1 MCYRRNK
8 SIFQGAVFFALL
20 GGLGYTFY
28 LYNIVSMDLEISK
41 SEANRYLRKQESFSS
56 QLQVVYEHR
65 ARLERSLQK
74 EKADHKNTKLEYSKK
89 QKEFI
94 LNITRSKHE
103 NMNRFNSLETS
114 HNMLKAQNKELDT
127 EYSRLQQQYSR
138 LSSEHSTLNNQ
149 QKRNYQLFK
158 EQKANEITSLDEE
171 IKTLKKQ
178 VVALRTHLKTREEEL
193 ERYKLS
199 SAQELRQSE
208 QYQETISTLE
218 EELASYK
225 KSLERL
231 EKAQQRSQ
239 KTVGQN
245 KLEKDKT
252 SDARQQGS
260 DLHNSFKSEVLT
272 QGDKEKTEVEKANR
286 TGSLG
291 MESIHADEHKVL
303 DRHRRE
309 TSLPATH
316 SNADEEKGLSSKNQE
331 QDNIQL
337 GRREDSRRT
346 EDSFSE
352 SEQVRHDVPLRDSEE
367 DTGNTNRK
375 YGVHVVSATD
385 KSVNG
390 WESIIK
396 AERDSR
402 RANQEGREGNE
413 EGIEEDGEE
422 ENVRE
427 RNRRSVDDADTSR
440 LQNKN
445 EQNYV
450 QKQPGEGEVANERR
464 GVAQLGDKDG
474 EQNEQGYQDDDTRRR
489 RAQYGEKQSNK
500 RGEEEAREG
509 DGQDNELSRKKIN
522 EQVAGMQ
529 EDFHEEQIQQQ
540 NEDWEDQRQ
549 LKQQIQPQFEGLSL
563 ERNNHYEARELPTHI
578 ELTAIP
584 ATSHDTAQDHR
595 DRSDA
600 ENDDEDA
607 NTEQDTEEDPDDV
620 EEVQENDNIESFKQQ
635 QQQQQHQQPLKQD
648 TQRIKPIQGQQ
659 GLHHKER
666 TFNRALK
673 HADDNNNNEQ
683 SQQA

>member
-1 MCYRRNK
+1 MKN
-8 SIFQGAVFFALL
+8 LL
-20 GGLGYTFY
+20 SAPYD
-28 LYNIVSMDLEISK
+28 LY
-41 SEANRYLRKQESFSS
+41 
-56 QLQVVYEHR
+56 
-65 ARLERSLQK
+65 
-74 EKADHKNTKLEYSKK
+74 
-89 QKEFI
+89 
-94 LNITRSKHE
+94 
-103 NMNRFNSLETS
+103 
-114 HNMLKAQNKELDT
+114 
-127 EYSRLQQQYSR
+127 
-138 LSSEHSTLNNQ
+138 
-149 QKRNYQLFK
+149 
-158 EQKANEITSLDEE
+158 
-171 IKTLKKQ
+171 
-178 VVALRTHLKTREEEL
+178 REEYGKYWYWCL
-193 ERYKLS
+193 GVKVFLHLFLVR
-199 SAQELRQSE
+199 
-208 QYQETISTLE
+208 
-218 EELASYK
+218 
-225 KSLERL
+225 
-231 EKAQQRSQ
+231 
-239 KTVGQN
+239 
-245 KLEKDKT
+245 KD
-252 SDARQQGS
+252 
-260 DLHNSFKSEVLT
+260 
-272 QGDKEKTEVEKANR
+272 
-286 TGSLG
+286 
-291 MESIHADEHKVL
+291 
-303 DRHRRE
+303 
-309 TSLPATH
+309 
-316 SNADEEKGLSSKNQE
+316 ADEEKGLSSKNQE

-346 EDSFSE
+346 EDSFRE
-352 SEQVRHDVPLRDSEE
+352 SEQVRHDIPLRDSEE

-375 YGVHVVSATD
+375 HGVHVVSATD

-396 AERDSR
+396 VNQFSTNILIMHYEWQLCYDNVLYFCYIEFPCNFWIFWQAERDSR

-413 EGIEEDGEE
+413 EGIEEEGEE

-563 ERNNHYEARELPTHI
+563 ERNKHYEARELPTHI

-595 DRSDA
+595 DRSDGMLFLLSFLVVLEA
-600 ENDDEDA
+600 LHDK
-607 NTEQDTEEDPDDV
+607 
-620 EEVQENDNIESFKQQ
+620 ESPHF
-635 QQQQQHQQPLKQD
+635 
-648 TQRIKPIQGQQ
+648 
-659 GLHHKER
+659 
-666 TFNRALK
+666 
-673 HADDNNNNEQ
+673 
-683 SQQA
+683 